1 MSRIAVIVAPVDVT
15 KSVIQGLHEAATW
28 ANELGSE
35 LHVLHVVPDPTSQAW
50 SAEAFGVDFEAVAN
64 DWIQRAQRTVDG
76 LVTTLPLPLTRVK
89 TRVQIGRPGE
99 QIVAYAEEHEAG
111 LIVMAAGEHG
121 RVARLLLGSVADYV
135 VRTATCPVLIIPAH
149 VPAAAQTE
157 ATVLPATGFMLPT
170 TA

>member
-15 KSVIQGLHEAATW
+15 KSAIQGLNEAAAW
-28 ANELGSE
+28 ADELGSE

-64 DWIQRAQRTVDG
+64 EWIQRAERTVDA
-76 LVTTLPLPLTRVK
+76 LVPTLPLPLTRVK
-89 TRVQIGRPGE
+89 TRVQMGKPGE

-111 LIVMAAGEHG
+111 LIVMPAGEHG

-149 VPAAAQTE
+149 APAAAQT
-157 ATVLPATGFMLPT
+157 AVTALPATRVMQATP
-170 TA
+170 A